1 MLPSILTSWCWNVLC
16 KLLDSIQ
23 LSPRHT
29 AILLQF
35 RNQIPAECEVKVV
48 PGKIMKECKVA
59 LIEYDDACCVWD
71 TIDFYN
77 LIMNV
82 RGEDSSNEFLIL
94 ALMLLL
100 PIKQLT
106 WHRLTIDLISLITDN
121 IFSSITRFITGL
133 LLVAVLRCLSW
144 SDDQKYYRE
153 EECDLDT
160 ISQIYQT
167 HTHTHIPGQHQ
178 LLSPPSH
185 HPLVDHTIRYM
196 INSIHLMLKKN
207 P

>member
-1 MLPSILTSWCWNVLC
+1 M
-16 KLLDSIQ
+16 
-23 LSPRHT
+23 
-29 AILLQF
+29 
-35 RNQIPAECEVKVV
+35 KVV

-167 HTHTHIPGQHQ
+167 HTHIPGQHQ

-196 INSIHLMLKKN
+196 INSIHLMLKKILKK
-207 P
+207 